1 MSHARFRESRE
12 SRRIVG
18 ESSAASLFNPPEP
31 PDSSS
36 PANSSRA
43 RASRGPSAAET
54 GAAADAR
61 LAEERARAEI
71 SARGFVSRFGRRGDG
86 EVRQSNRL
94 RGRKTTTRKRARLDP
109 ARARRR
115 VRDSGFVAS
124 GRHQFAGRRRSGGG
138 ADAPVCR
145 LGSATGVPLAIRAET
160 LGLACACA
168 CLPPR
173 SATNAR
179 LDAALHASRPL
190 FCRDGALASSPSRVR
205 RPARSRRTAL
215 VAVTGIHRG
224 RRLRRDAPGVR
235 SRVTLRPNLSAAR
248 PAVPPGRLLVTW
260 TREELRFQRRDG
272 RRIEDSEICAR
283 SRPTGTKNV
292 KKQKASSSSIVVIAR
307 ALNDTLT
314 SLTSPFTTPSSSSS
328 SSSRPSRRH
337 ARRTAPPRRG
347 TRARPSRVRARHPV
361 RARRESPRTRPPA
374 EARR

>member
-1 MSHARFRESRE
+1 MRLPSLYDSDRRFTRSNHAPCTRIVAVSRCLLWSGLLWMTPTPRVSSPFSFKNSFTLFANSWPMHVSSAMSMSDECFPRSLSLTHPPATRSVTGKSYALTTSSNVSKMRRSSAVHTTFASGNIVTTTRRCNSTEPSSEMSHARFEIRE
-12 SRRIVG
+12 SRRIADSV
-18 ESSAASLFNPPEP
+18 AASLFNPPEP

-71 SARGFVSRFGRRGDG
+71 S
-86 EVRQSNRL
+86 
-94 RGRKTTTRKRARLDP
+94 
-109 ARARRR
+109 
-115 VRDSGFVAS
+115 
-124 GRHQFAGRRRSGGG
+124 
-138 ADAPVCR
+138 VCR
-145 LGSATGVPLAIRAET
+145 LGSATGVPLATRAET
-160 LGLACACA
+160 LGLASACA

-260 TREELRFQRRDG
+260 TREELPQRRKRRDG
-272 RRIEDSEICAR
+272 RR
-283 SRPTGTKNV
+283 
-292 KKQKASSSSIVVIAR
+292 
-307 ALNDTLT
+307 
-314 SLTSPFTTPSSSSS
+314 F
-328 SSSRPSRRH
+328 
-337 ARRTAPPRRG
+337 
-347 TRARPSRVRARHPV
+347 
-361 RARRESPRTRPPA
+361 
-374 EARR
+374 

>member
-1 MSHARFRESRE
+1 M
-12 SRRIVG
+12 RRSNRI
-18 ESSAASLFNPPEP
+18 
-31 PDSSS
+31 
-36 PANSSRA
+36 R
-43 RASRGPSAAET
+43 SRG
-54 GAAADAR
+54 R
-61 LAEERARAEI
+61 I
-71 SARGFVSRFGRRGDG
+71 
-86 EVRQSNRL
+86 
-94 RGRKTTTRKRARLDP
+94 TTRRKRARLDP

-145 LGSATGVPLAIRAET
+145 LGSATGVPLAARAET
-160 LGLACACA
+160 LGLASACA

-260 TREELRFQRRDG
+260 TREELPQWRKRRDG
-272 RRIEDSEICAR
+272 RR
-283 SRPTGTKNV
+283 
-292 KKQKASSSSIVVIAR
+292 
-307 ALNDTLT
+307 
-314 SLTSPFTTPSSSSS
+314 F
-328 SSSRPSRRH
+328 
-337 ARRTAPPRRG
+337 
-347 TRARPSRVRARHPV
+347 
-361 RARRESPRTRPPA
+361 
-374 EARR
+374 

>member
-1 MSHARFRESRE
+1 MSHARFEIRESA
-12 SRRIVG
+12 RIAA
-18 ESSAASLFNPPEP
+18 SAAASLFNPPEP

-71 SARGFVSRFGRRGDG
+71 SARGFVSRFGKEGGRRG
-86 EVRQSNRL
+86 ETIESNRIRS
-94 RGRKTTTRKRARLDP
+94 RGRKTTRRKRARLDP

-145 LGSATGVPLAIRAET
+145 LGSATGVPLAARAET
-160 LGLACACA
+160 LGLASACA

-260 TREELRFQRRDG
+260 TREELPHYWRKRRDG
-272 RRIEDSEICAR
+272 RR
-283 SRPTGTKNV
+283 
-292 KKQKASSSSIVVIAR
+292 
-307 ALNDTLT
+307 
-314 SLTSPFTTPSSSSS
+314 F
-328 SSSRPSRRH
+328 
-337 ARRTAPPRRG
+337 
-347 TRARPSRVRARHPV
+347 
-361 RARRESPRTRPPA
+361 
-374 EARR
+374 